1 MPSESSNFSYI
12 IHPVRVETQYVAWR
26 IGDNLIT
33 RIAFDLDKGYEDDW
47 DDGWAIFPHYK
58 NIEPI
63 LNSDGSRTR
72 YEVRAVIPTDIE
84 IPDPYN
90 IGVQLVKYRIGR
102 DGDVSRAY
110 RDAVKESLDA
120 APRRLRNRDID
131 ISCQRLT
138 LVPID
143 GIDIHH
149 TLLRTYSYGIK
160 SRGATNGELDT
171 DKLFHF
177 LSAVTEKNCMCDIIK
192 CFHDFDN
199 MGDDIDMPACGDVP
213 AKSVGVSASTSDS
226 SKRIERT
233 DQHDDIVASTPSCD
247 GHPDNDDT
255 SLSDVI
261 TVLERIADEQSRQ
274 TALLRD
280 ILEKLRHQEQCA
292 RVDEKMR

>member
-33 RIAFDLDKGYEDDW
+33 RIAFDLDKGYDDDW
-47 DDGWAIFPHYK
+47 SDGWSTFPHYK
-58 NIEPI
+58 NVEPI
-63 LNSDGSRTR
+63 RNADGSRAR
-72 YEVRAVIPTDIE
+72 YEIRTVIPTDIE

-110 RDAVKESLDA
+110 RDAVNEACKA
-120 APRRLRNRDID
+120 APRQLRDRDID

-143 GIDIHH
+143 GVDIHH
-149 TLLRTYSYGIK
+149 HSLLRAYRYGIN
-160 SRGATNGELDT
+160 SCGSTNDDLDT
-171 DKLFHF
+171 ERLIHF
-177 LSAVTEKNCMCDIIK
+177 LSAVTGKNCMCDIIK

-199 MGDDIDMPACGDVP
+199 MDDDIDTPVCIDAH
-213 AKSVGVSASTSDS
+213 AKSPSAPVSDY
-226 SKRIERT
+226 SKSIEHPN
-233 DQHDDIVASTPSCD
+233 QHDSIDASIPSRD
-247 GHPDNDDT
+247 AHPDNDGD
-255 SLSDVI
+255 SLSEVI
-261 TVLERIADEQSRQ
+261 TVLNRIADEQTRQ
-274 TALLRD
+274 TALLRN

-292 RVDEKMR
+292 RADEKM